1 MKSVYPKSMFLQWIA
16 LLFAANLNASF
27 VNTFV
32 NTAEARTLSWPDC
45 VQIVSDNNPTLKSS
59 RENLESTDE
68 LLGSAKSG
76 FLPTLTGTVDANHGF
91 ATAAIPYLTTQPGV
105 TYTSALSLDYNL
117 FSGFRDVATVN
128 QAKANLHVSHA
139 NLDLA
144 RATVSDNLRQ
154 AFIRLN
160 YAQAYVKLTAVIIES
175 RVQNERLVRAQYES
189 GTENQGSYLLAQAKL
204 EQSKFDHLQAEHG
217 EVIARE
223 TLAHVLGDSDSD
235 ITLAGNVPQIDPPND
250 APLRDLV
257 VLTPTH
263 RAQEGNV
270 DLSRANVQLSR
281 SGFLPSL
288 DFVGTVLNQNGIL
301 YTNDQ
306 QQWSVGLSL
315 TIPLF
320 SGLSTYHNT
329 KSAHDLERASID
341 TEVAT
346 DFSTY
351 DTLRSNLFGFQEA
364 VLLLKVNQ
372 INLNAL
378 NVQEKIARKQY
389 NNGLIT
395 FEDWDIIEGNLVTA
409 QKAELASV
417 RDRAIAEST
426 WRNAQGL
433 GDLP

>member
-1 MKSVYPKSMFLQWIA
+1 MI
-16 LLFAANLNASF
+16 LLISANLQA
-27 VNTFV
+27 
-32 NTAEARTLSWPDC
+32 AEGRTLSWPDC
-45 VQIVSDNNPTLKSS
+45 VNLVADNNPTLKSS
-59 RENLESTDE
+59 HENVASSDE
-68 LLGSAKSG
+68 LVGSAKSG
-76 FLPTLTGTVDANHGF
+76 FLPVVTGAVDASHEFPN
-91 ATAAIPYLTTQPGV
+91 ANIPYLTSQTGV
-105 TYTSALSLDYNL
+105 AYTSSLSLDYNL
-117 FSGFRDVATVN
+117 FSGFKDVATVK
-128 QAKANLHVSHA
+128 QAKANFDVARA
-139 NLDLA
+139 NLDLT
-144 RATVSDNLRQ
+144 RASVSDNLRQ

-160 YAQAYVKLTAVIIES
+160 YAQAYVKLTAVIIDS

-223 TLAHVLGDSDSD
+223 TLAHVLGDEDSD
-235 ITLAGNVPQIDPPND
+235 ITLIGSVPQTDPPD
-250 APLRDLV
+250 QAPLRDLV
-257 VLTPTH
+257 FKTPTH

-270 DLSRANVQLSR
+270 DVSRANVQLSR

-288 DFVGTVLNQNGIL
+288 DFVGTVLNQNQLL
-301 YTNDQ
+301 YTNNQ
-306 QQWSVGLSL
+306 QQWSVGLTL

-329 KSAHDLERASID
+329 KSAHDLERSSVD

-346 DFSTY
+346 DFGTY
-351 DTLRSNLFGFQEA
+351 DTLRANLFGFQEA

-378 NVQEKIARKQY
+378 TVQERIARKQY
-389 NNGLIT
+389 NNGLVT
-395 FEDWDIIEGNLVTA
+395 FEDWDIIEGNLVDA
-409 QKAELASV
+409 QKTELASE

-426 WRNAQGL
+426 WRNSQGL